1 MREHL
6 SGMFEGT
13 STLFTFLLPDQISDK
28 PIQAEWRRNV
38 FLVTK
43 EALHNVLKHAHAN
56 HVEMKVLSKNNSL
69 TIVIRDDGVGFE
81 VNVKMNCGN
90 GLGNMNKRIKACGG
104 ELKIESNPG
113 SGTLLTVIVPL
124 PI

>member
-1 MREHL
+1 MEKEQ
-6 SGMFEGT
+6 S
-13 STLFTFLLPDQISDK
+13 
-28 PIQAEWRRNV
+28 

-43 EALHNVLKHAHAN
+43 EALHNVLKYAAN

-69 TIVIRDDGVGFE
+69 IIVLRDDGVGSE

-104 ELKIESNPG
+104 ELKIESNLG
-113 SGTLLTVIVPL
+113 SGTYQRR
-124 PI
+124 